1 MSDTTHRHIAMI
13 LAVPVGGKVSTESVY
28 SSLIWAGYAVTLRT
42 VQRDLAEVGK
52 RYGVECKNPKATG
65 GLWWSRALALDD
77 MREVLLKPESTTT
90 KSKPKGQ
97 GGY

>member
-13 LAVPVGGKVSTESVY
+13 LAVPVGGKVSTEWIY
-28 SSLIWAGYAVTLRT
+28 SALILAGYAVTLRT

-52 RYGVECKNPKATG
+52 RYGVECKNPKSTG
-65 GLWWSRALALDD
+65 GLWWTRALALDD
-77 MREVLLKPESTTT
+77 MREELLKPEIT
-90 KSKPKGQ
+90 KTESKPKGQ